1 MIESKLT
8 GESLDIVS
16 ENVSKIREVFPEV
29 ITEDKIDFEKLELI
43 LGKDIETNDEKY
55 TFTWPGKTQAI
66 KESQKTINGT
76 LKPCKEESKN
86 WDTTKNLYIEGD
98 NLEVLKLLQKAYY
111 NKVKMIYIDPP
122 YNTGNDFVYN
132 DDYKDNLQNYLK
144 ESGQL
149 DSNTNMGIKLSTN
162 TETDGRYHTNWLSM
176 MYTRLKLARNLLKKD
191 GVIFI
196 SIDDNEH
203 SNLKKMCDEIFG
215 EENFVCNF
223 IWRKKTGASDSKDIS
238 VITEYI
244 LTYVKSKSNIQ
255 NIFTK
260 NKESYDPKR
269 YRFEDEY
276 VERRGPYYPDNLDR
290 GGIRYSDSLNYPIE
304 CPDGSITYP
313 NGRTQ
318 FENDGWIWTW
328 GKEKFDW
335 GLKNGFIEFK
345 KSKKKESGWGVYYK
359 NYVNVN
365 NKDELTER
373 SAPHKNVI
381 MDIINTEGSAEI
393 KKLFGSKVFS
403 YPKPS
408 NLIKQLL
415 TYVNDCDIVLDFFSG
430 SGTTADA
437 VMRYNTETNSNCKYI
452 LVQIPE
458 ITDEKSAAYK
468 ENYVNLC
475 EIGKERIRRAG
486 DKIVEESGNKK
497 LDVGFKVFK
506 LDSSN
511 LEKWDP
517 NYNDLEQTLL
527 VAQDN
532 IKKGRTQEDLIYEIM
547 LKYGL
552 DLTLPIEK
560 HETNNNMIYSIGF
573 GSLLICL
580 DDNITKEISD
590 SIIEL
595 SKDSEVKRVVF
606 KDNGFASDSDK
617 TNIKEILRVNKIDEF
632 ITI

>member
-1 MIESKLT
+1 MIETKLT
-8 GESLDIVS
+8 GESKDIVS
-16 ENVSKIREVFPEV
+16 ENIEILKELFPDIV
-29 ITEDKIDFEKLELI
+29 VEDKIDFDKFKSNFGEFINLEDN
-43 LGKDIETNDEKY
+43 KYSFNWPNKND
-55 TFTWPGKTQAI
+55 AI
-66 KESQKTINGT
+66 KESQKQSLGT
-76 LKPCKEESKN
+76 LRPCITESKN
-86 WDTTKNLYIEGD
+86 WNNTNNLYIEGD
-98 NLEVLKLLQKAYY
+98 NLEVLKLLQKGYY
-111 NKVKMIYIDPP
+111 NKVDVIYIDPP
-122 YNTGNDFVYN
+122 YNTGKDFI
-132 DDYKDNLQNYLK
+132 YKDNYKNNLNSYLK
-144 ESGQL
+144 ESGQAI
-149 DSNTNMGIKLSTN
+149 DSKDSTHTHHLIKLTN
-162 TETDGRYHTNWLSM
+162 NPESYGHFHSDWLNM
-176 MYTRLKLARNLLKKD
+176 MYPRLKLARNLLSEN

-203 SNLKKMCDEIFG
+203 SNLKKLCDEIFG
-215 EENFVCNF
+215 EENFICNF

-238 VITEYI
+238 TITEYI
-244 LTYVKSKSNIQ
+244 LTYVKSKHDLE

-269 YRFEDEY
+269 YKFEDEY

-313 NGRTQ
+313 NGRTH

-328 GKEKFDW
+328 GKEKFEW

-345 KSKKKESGWGVYYK
+345 KSNKKESGWGVYYK

-365 NKDELTER
+365 NKDEITER
-373 SAPHKNVI
+373 SAPHKNII

-393 KKLFGSKVFS
+393 KKLFNSKIFS

-415 TYVNDCDIVLDFFSG
+415 NYVNNCNIVLDFFSG

-437 VMRYNTETNSNCKYI
+437 IMKYNLENNSNCKYI

-458 ITDEKSAAYK
+458 SIDEKSAAFK
-468 ENYVNLC
+468 EGYYNLC

-486 DKIVEESGNKK
+486 DKIVEETGNND
-497 LDVGFKVFK
+497 LDIGFKVFK

-517 NYNDLEQTLL
+517 DYNNIQQSLTIE
-527 VAQDN
+527 N
-532 IKKGRTQEDLIYEIM
+532 IKKDRNNEDLVYEIM
-547 LKYGL
+547 IKYGI
-552 DLTLPIEK
+552 DLTSPIEK
-560 HETNNNMIYSIGF
+560 HENIYSVGF
-573 GSLLICL
+573 GALIICL
-580 DDNITKEISD
+580 ENNITKEITDDILKIAKNS
-590 SIIEL
+590 SL
-595 SKDSEVKRVVF
+595 SRVVF
-606 KDNGFASDSDK
+606 KDSGFASDAEK
-617 TNIKEILRVNKIDEF
+617 TNIKEILKVNNISEF